1 MAFKRFDLLIS
12 KKIPSYN
19 KNIKVDADKSISIRS
34 FLIGAISENLS
45 TVNNVLESEDVYST
59 INSLKKL
66 GIKIKKQRA
75 KKYLIFGKGL
85 GSLHIKKI
93 IKLNF
98 GNSGTLA
105 RLLIGILATTSGVK
119 VKIFGDHSLNK
130 RSMKSLINLMT
141 KFGASFL
148 PKNKY
153 NLPLK
158 LISSEMPVGINYKAG
173 VSAQLKSAV
182 MLAGL
187 NSFGETKIIETLRSR
202 NHTENMLLNNP
213 HIISVQEKQKKIIK
227 IFGKKYLNS
236 INIEVPGDPSS
247 AAFFS
252 ALTLLKENSI
262 LKIKDVG
269 LNKTRIG
276 FYQILKKQGAK
287 IKFKN
292 LKNKSKELRGDIT
305 IKSCKLKPIYAPK
318 EYYVNTTDEYP
329 ILFIMAA
336 LIKGVS
342 IFKGISDLANKESNR
357 IVEMQNILNQIN
369 VKSSFSKDEF
379 KIYGVGMIDASNK
392 KIIVPNLSDHRIC
405 MSAFVLAILTG
416 ANTKIKNFETVFT
429 SSPSFLKIMKTL
441 GSKFEIQK

>member
-1 MAFKRFDLLIS
+1 MTFKRFDLLIS

-66 GIKIKKQRA
+66 GIKIKKQKA

-85 GSLHIKKI
+85 GSLHTKKI

-148 PKNKY
+148 PKNKF

-158 LISSEMPVGINYKAG
+158 LISSEMPVGINYKTG

-247 AAFFS
+247 SAFFS
-252 ALTLLKENSI
+252 ALTLLKENST

-269 LNKTRIG
+269 LNKTRTG

-292 LKNKSKELRGDIT
+292 LKNKSKELRGDI
-305 IKSCKLKPIYAPK
+305 IVKSCKLKPIYAPK

-369 VKSSFSKDEF
+369 VKSSFSKDKF
-379 KIYGVGMIDASNK
+379 KIYGQGMIDASNK

>member
-1 MAFKRFDLLIS
+1 MTFKRFDLLIS

-148 PKNKY
+148 PKDKF

-247 AAFFS
+247 SAFFS
-252 ALTLLKENSI
+252 ALTLLKENST

-269 LNKTRIG
+269 LNKTRTG

-292 LKNKSKELRGDIT
+292 LKNKSKELRGDI
-305 IKSCKLKPIYAPK
+305 IVKSCKLKPIYAPK

-379 KIYGVGMIDASNK
+379 KIYGQGMIDASNK

>member
-66 GIKIKKQRA
+66 GIKIKKQKA
-75 KKYLIFGKGL
+75 KKYIIFGKGL
-85 GSLHIKKI
+85 GSLNTRKI

-98 GNSGTLA
+98 GNSGNLA
-105 RLLIGILATTSGVK
+105 RLLNGILATTLGVK

-148 PKNKY
+148 PKDKF

-269 LNKTRIG
+269 LNKTRTG

-292 LKNKSKELRGDIT
+292 LKNRSKELRGDII

-369 VKSSFSKDEF
+369 VKSSFLKDEF
-379 KIYGVGMIDASNK
+379 KIYGRGMIDASNK

-429 SSPSFLKIMKTL
+429 SSPSFLKIMKSL

>member
-85 GSLHIKKI
+85 GSLHTKKI

-148 PKNKY
+148 PKNKF

-247 AAFFS
+247 SAFFS
-252 ALTLLKENSI
+252 ALTLLKENST

-269 LNKTRIG
+269 LNKTRTG

-292 LKNKSKELRGDIT
+292 LKNKSKELRGDI
-305 IKSCKLKPIYAPK
+305 IVKSCKLKPIYAPK

-379 KIYGVGMIDASNK
+379 KIYGRGMIDASNK

>member
-66 GIKIKKQRA
+66 GIKIKKQKA
-75 KKYLIFGKGL
+75 KKYIIFGKGL
-85 GSLHIKKI
+85 GSLNTRKI
-93 IKLNF
+93 NKLNF

-148 PKNKY
+148 PKNKF

-158 LISSEMPVGINYKAG
+158 LISSEMPVGINYKTG

-292 LKNKSKELRGDIT
+292 LKNKSKELRGDII

-369 VKSSFSKDEF
+369 VKSSFSKDVF
-379 KIYGVGMIDASNK
+379 KIYGRGMIDASNK